1 MKKKILAMCLAMSLV
16 CVQFA
21 ACGSEDKKDSDK
33 KTEAASEEKDS
44 EKDSKEEEKT
54 EEKKEETKIK
64 AERGTVADGVYKNE
78 SMGVSFPVADN
89 MIVCSDEQ
97 IAQTLSIGSDMI
109 SDNSKYTAE
118 DMEEAMKGAMYDTII
133 LFSDNSSNVSV
144 IYEDMDKSQAV
155 ALDEEQ
161 YLKALSNNLTSV
173 GMGYEIGETTKQDIG
188 GTEFSTL
195 TATASGFTQ
204 KYCLHQVGNYMIE
217 FIFTYTEASQ
227 AEVDS
232 FISSITF
239 ESPL

>member
-1 MKKKILAMCLAMSLV
+1 MKKKIVAMCLVMSLV

-21 ACGSEDKKDSDK
+21 ACGSDDKKDSDK
-33 KTEAASEEKDS
+33 KTENVSE
-44 EKDSKEEEKT
+44 EKDSKEEEET
-54 EEKKEETKIK
+54 EEKEEETKLN
-64 AERGTVADGVYKNE
+64 AERGTVEDGVYKNE
-78 SMGVSFPVADN
+78 SMGISFPVADN

-97 IAQTLSIGSDMI
+97 IAQTLSIGSDLI

-161 YLKALSNNLTSV
+161 YLKALSNNLKSMN
-173 GMGYEIGETTKQDIG
+173 MGYEIGEIAKQDIG
-188 GTEFSTL
+188 GTEFSAL

-217 FIFTYTEASQ
+217 FIFTYTDASQ
-227 AEVDS
+227 AEVED